1 MSSQLDAAA
10 APSADPTQWRPGD
23 RGQIALL
30 TFAHGVQ
37 HFYSAAFAFSY
48 SFAVGAFDVSYA
60 TLGLVLGTAGVVGGL
75 LQIVAGMVRQVP
87 ARWLL
92 VGQDVG
98 LAAMMVLAALAP
110 SFALFALAPCLG
122 ALVSWPQHPVGSAY
136 LSERV
141 PLHRTI
147 ALSWHTIGGSIGTLV
162 VPLVA
167 GVVTHWWGW
176 RWGLLVFVPAVLFGA
191 LLLWLRLDDPTR
203 GGHGTDTADAAD
215 PAHSAHHGRLV
226 VRLPA
231 ADADPSDRPKVSLAR
246 ALRRRSVIAV
256 LAAGTVAAGGR
267 GLGVLTTYVPAYL
280 HDGKHLS
287 SVTMGLLF
295 AIVMVGSVAG
305 PALAGQLADRI
316 GRRAVLL
323 VVYPVGALCLAGYI
337 LVGSSVW
344 ALAGVGLLVGVFA
357 YSESPLLQALFAD
370 SVQGADHR
378 AAFGTFFAISYGIGA
393 LWQVLI
399 GWLVTA
405 HGFHAAF
412 VVMAVSFVFA
422 GALIVAARDGDSRP
436 VAAAG

>member
-1 MSSQLDAAA
+1 MSSQLDAAP
-10 APSADPTQWRPGD
+10 APSPATGGADWRPGD

-48 SFAVGAFDVSYA
+48 SFVVGAFDVSYA
-60 TLGLVLGTAGVVGGL
+60 TLGLVLGAAGVVGGL
-75 LQIVAGMVRQVP
+75 LQVMAGMVRRIP

-98 LAAMMVLAALAP
+98 LAGMMVLAAAAP
-110 SFALFALAPCLG
+110 SFTIFALAPCLG

-141 PLHRTI
+141 PLHRSI

-191 LLLWLRLDDPTR
+191 LLLWLRMDDPTR
-203 GGHGTDTADAAD
+203 A
-215 PAHSAHHGRLV
+215 PAHPAP
-226 VRLPA
+226 PA
-231 ADADPSDRPKVSLAR
+231 AAGPVPADGSRERTAVSLLTV
-246 ALRRRSVIAV
+246 LRRRPVVAV
-256 LAAGTVAAGGR
+256 LAAGTIAAGGR

-280 HDGKHLS
+280 NDGKHLS
-287 SVTMGLLF
+287 SVTMGVLF
-295 AIVMVGSVAG
+295 TIVMIGSVAG

-316 GRRAVLL
+316 GRRTVLL
-323 VVYPVGALCLAGYI
+323 VVYPTGALCLVGYV

-344 ALAGVGLLVGVFA
+344 ALAGVGLLVGAFA

-370 SVQGADHR
+370 SVHGADHR
-378 AAFGTFFAISYGIGA
+378 AAFGAFFAISYGIGA
-393 LWQVLI
+393 LWQVAM
-399 GWLVTA
+399 GWLVTTY
-405 HGFHAAF
+405 GFRTAF
-412 VVMAVSFVFA
+412 MVMAASFVAA
-422 GALIVAARDGDSRP
+422 GVMVIATRDGHRRR
-436 VAAAG
+436 VRTAH

>member
-1 MSSQLDAAA
+1 MSSQLDKAPAPAAS
-10 APSADPTQWRPGD
+10 PADWRPGD

-48 SFAVGAFDVSYA
+48 SFVVGAFDVSYA

-75 LQIVAGMVRQVP
+75 LQAMAGMVRRIP

-98 LAAMMVLAALAP
+98 LAAMMVLAAAAP
-110 SFALFALAPCLG
+110 SFTIFALAPCLG

-141 PLHRTI
+141 PLHRSI

-191 LLLWLRLDDPTR
+191 VLLWLRMDDPTR
-203 GGHGTDTADAAD
+203 APSRSGF
-215 PAHSAHHGRLV
+215 
-226 VRLPA
+226 PA
-231 ADADPSDRPKVSLAR
+231 AAPVTASEPRERPALSLLTV
-246 ALRRRSVIAV
+246 LRRRPVIAV
-256 LAAGTVAAGGR
+256 LAAGTIAAGGR

-280 HDGKHLS
+280 NDGKHLS
-287 SVTMGLLF
+287 SVTMGVLF
-295 AIVMVGSVAG
+295 AVVMVGSVGG

-316 GRRAVLL
+316 GRRVVLL
-323 VVYPVGALCLAGYI
+323 VVYPAGALCLVGYV

-344 ALAGVGLLVGVFA
+344 ALAGVGLLVGAFA
-357 YSESPLLQALFAD
+357 YAESPLLQALFAD
-370 SVQGADHR
+370 SVHGADHR
-378 AAFGTFFAISYGIGA
+378 AAFGAFFAISYGIGA
-393 LWQVLI
+393 LWQVVM
-399 GWLVTA
+399 GWLVSA
-405 HGFHAAF
+405 YGFHTAF
-412 VVMAVSFVFA
+412 VVMAASFVAA
-422 GALIVAARDGDSRP
+422 GLMVLAARDGHRRRAP
-436 VAAAG
+436 LVP